1 MSAFVAA
8 LIACG
13 WMGLVIG
20 VFSAWGHMAERRVAR
35 PEENK

>member
-20 VFSAWGHMAERRVAR
+20 VFSVWHPGG
-35 PEENK
+35 KS

>member
-20 VFSAWGHMAERRVAR
+20 VFSAWHPGE
-35 PEENK
+35 KK